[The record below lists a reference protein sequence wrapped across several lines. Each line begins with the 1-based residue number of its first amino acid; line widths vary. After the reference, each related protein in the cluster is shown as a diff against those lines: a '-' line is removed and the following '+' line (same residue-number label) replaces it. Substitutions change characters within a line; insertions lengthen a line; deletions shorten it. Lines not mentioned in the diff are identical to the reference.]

1 MEGYIVHR
9 TDLNLLRVLD
19 MLLEECS
26 VSKTAKKLNV
36 TPPAISKSLNKIR
49 DTFKDQILVRSG
61 SQLMLTP
68 LAIHLKPQIKTLIK
82 NIQSIFNQNMN
93 FNIGDK
99 LIFFTIASNDLL
111 MSMLSCN
118 FMKQFNKNKDRP
130 NIMIEFKYDNVP
142 DDFLRKENVD
152 LYIGEPRE
160 LSPEVKIRTVYRE
173 KCLIIANRE
182 HELFK
187 KTKTLDNIINYNFI
201 STRGKLN
208 TDIDNAFMAKG
219 YQRKIIG
226 ISPSYFSTIE
236 TVMHTDSLAVVP
248 VFFLS
253 TLDRLKIEIAAFE
266 PEICL
271 PGVSVVQAWHPRND
285 NSPAHKWLRDY
296 TRSFF
301 IRSSTSKTNDLL
313 SNNHILI

>member
-49 DTFKDQILVRSG
+49 DTFQDQILVRSG

-68 LAIHLKPQIKTLIK
+68 LAIQLKPQIKNLIN
-82 NIQSIFNQNMN
+82 NIQSIFNQNIT
-93 FNIGDK
+93 FNLGEK
-99 LIFFTIASNDLL
+99 SLLFTIASNDLL
-111 MSMLSCN
+111 ISMLSCN
-118 FMKQFNKNKDRP
+118 FMKQFNKDRS

-160 LSPEVKIRTVYRE
+160 LSPEIKIRTVYRE
-173 KCLIIANRE
+173 KCLIIAHRE
-182 HELFK
+182 HEVFK
-187 KTKTLDNIINYNFI
+187 QSKTLDNIINYNFI
-201 STRGKLN
+201 SARGKLN
-208 TDIDNAFMAKG
+208 TDIDNAFMANG

-236 TVMHTDSLAVVP
+236 TIIHTDSLAVVP
-248 VFFLS
+248 GFFFK
-253 TLDRLKIEIAAFE
+253 TLDRLKLEIAAFE

-271 PGVSVVQAWHPRND
+271 PGIRVVQAWHPRND

-301 IRSSTSKTNDLL
+301 TKSTTSSFGNKKR
-313 SNNHILI
+313 

>member
-1 MEGYIVHR
+1 
-9 TDLNLLRVLD
+9 

-49 DTFKDQILVRSG
+49 ETFQDQILVRSG

-68 LAIHLKPQIKTLIK
+68 LAIKLKPQIKNIIN
-82 NIQSIFNQNMN
+82 NIQNIFNQNLT
-93 FNIGDK
+93 FKIGEK
-99 LIFFTIASNDLL
+99 SLLFTIASNDLL

-118 FMKQFNKNKDRP
+118 FMKQFNKDRS
-130 NIMIEFKYDNVP
+130 NIIIEFKYDNVP

-160 LSPEVKIRTVYRE
+160 LSPEIKIRTVYRE
-173 KCLIIANRE
+173 KCLIIAHRE
-182 HELFK
+182 HEVFK
-187 KTKTLDNIINYNFI
+187 QSKTLDNIINYNFI

-208 TDIDNAFMAKG
+208 TDIDNAFMANG

-236 TVMHTDSLAVVP
+236 TIIQTDSLAVVP
-248 VFFLS
+248 GFFFS
-253 TLDRLKIEIAAFE
+253 TLDKLKLEIAAFE

-271 PGVSVVQAWHPRND
+271 PGISVVQAWHPRND

-301 IRSSTSKTNDLL
+301 TKSTTL
-313 SNNHILI
+313 SFFNNKR

>member
-1 MEGYIVHR
+1 
-9 TDLNLLRVLD
+9 

-49 DTFKDQILVRSG
+49 DTFQDQILVRSG

-68 LAIHLKPQIKTLIK
+68 LAIQLKPQIKNLIN
-82 NIQSIFNQNMN
+82 NIQSIFNQNIT
-93 FNIGDK
+93 FNIGEK
-99 LIFFTIASNDLL
+99 SLLFTIASNDLL
-111 MSMLSCN
+111 ISMLNCN
-118 FMKQFNKNKDRP
+118 FMKQFNKDQS
-130 NIMIEFKYDNVP
+130 NIIIEFKYDNVP

-160 LSPEVKIRTVYRE
+160 LSPEIKIRTVYRE
-173 KCLIIANRE
+173 KCLIIAHRE
-182 HELFK
+182 HEVFK
-187 KTKTLDNIINYNFI
+187 QSKTLDNIINYNFI
-201 STRGKLN
+201 SARGKLN
-208 TDIDNAFMAKG
+208 TDIDNVFMANG

-236 TVMHTDSLAVVP
+236 TIIQTDSLAVVP
-248 VFFLS
+248 GFFFK
-253 TLDRLKIEIAAFE
+253 TLDRLKLEIAAFE

-271 PGVSVVQAWHPRND
+271 PGISVVQAWHPRND

-301 IRSSTSKTNDLL
+301 TKSTTSWFYNKKR
-313 SNNHILI
+313 